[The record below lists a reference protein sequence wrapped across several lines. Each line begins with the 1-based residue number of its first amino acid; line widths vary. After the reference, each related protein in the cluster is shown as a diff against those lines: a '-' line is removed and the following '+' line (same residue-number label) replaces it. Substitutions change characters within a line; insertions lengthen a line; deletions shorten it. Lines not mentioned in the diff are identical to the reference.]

1 MMRVVEFLRQ
11 SDAKWF
17 DIRHMQTLCWMI
29 VGIIHSE
36 RVHLSVW
43 GVYTQSRAV
52 FAPSHQ
58 RRFRRWL
65 SNRRINLVGVYQAL
79 LKQALL
85 GWGDHR
91 LYLSLDTTMVWNRF
105 CNARVRSS
113 LPGADDST
121 RLAGGAPSQQHGASM
136 GDSKCT

>member
-1 MMRVVEFLRQ
+1 MMRVAEFLRQ

-36 RVHLSVW
+36 RVHLNVW
-43 GVYTQSRAV
+43 GIYTQSRAV
-52 FAPSHQ
+52 FAQSHQ

-85 GWGDHR
+85 GWGNHR

-105 CNARVRSS
+105 CILWLGVIYRGRTIPLAWRVVPQASS
-113 LPGADDST
+113 T
-121 RLAGGAPSQQHGASM
+121 VR
-136 GDSKCT
+136 